1 MVIEAICFLCKF
13 FFQTF
18 SVDVYLKLMLDC
30 QIICTLLYVYSQE
43 VTGYQKS
50 QICYYKEKP
59 NMIRKGKP
67 MPIWNFN
74 THFTFLN
81 LPKQVTERNC
91 KLIFI
96 QRNPKDVL
104 VSYLPF
110 FQGYNI
116 IESTVKWE
124 EFIDKYMEIG
134 KCSSHRFLV

>member
-1 MVIEAICFLCKF
+1 MYIALCLF
-13 FFQTF
+13 TG
-18 SVDVYLKLMLDC
+18 SHWLSEITNMLLQGKAEYD
-30 QIICTLLYVYSQE
+30 Q
-43 VTGYQKS
+43 
-50 QICYYKEKP
+50 
-59 NMIRKGKP
+59 KGKTNANMEYASVEELRSLSKP
-67 MPIWNFN
+67 RVFN
-74 THFTFLN
+74 THFTFPN

-124 EFIDKYMEIG
+124 EFIDIYMEIG
-134 KCSSHRFLV
+134 KCVSLRLLVL